1 MGSNNM
7 RSYFVAAAVAAAVLS
22 VSHPAS
28 AADLPTQMPA
38 AAAPFISPVYNWT
51 GFYIGGHMGT
61 ALSHVTASDP
71 TGLNFAPLGA
81 SISDDAT
88 GFLGGLQFG
97 LNWQTGNLVFGVQG
111 DMSWTSI
118 NPSIVDPFFTT
129 TTLNYKTDWLAN
141 ATGRVGYAWDNIL
154 LYGKGGAAWVH
165 NNVSVTDPTIS
176 LSATGNATRTGW
188 TAGGGFEYGF
198 APNWTG
204 FIEYDYIGLNTASVS
219 VTDPL
224 AGTFSANFQQH
235 IQMVKGGI
243 NYRFGG
249 F

>member
-1 MGSNNM
+1 M
-7 RSYFVAAAVAAAVLS
+7 RAYFVATAVAAAVLS

-38 AAAPFISPVYNWT
+38 AAVPFISPVYNWT

-71 TGLNFAPLGA
+71 AGVIFVPLGA

-88 GFLGGLQFG
+88 GFLGGVQFG

-118 NPSIVDPFFTT
+118 NPSIVDPFLTT

-141 ATGRVGYAWDNIL
+141 VTGRVGYAWDNIL

-165 NNVSVTDPTIS
+165 NNVSVTDPTIP
-176 LSATGNATRTGW
+176 LNATGNENRIGW
-188 TAGGGFEYGF
+188 TAGGGLEYGF

-204 FIEYDYIGLNTASVS
+204 FIEYDYIAFGTAGITVTNSAAGSLPVS
-219 VTDPL
+219 
-224 AGTFSANFQQH
+224 FEQS
-235 IQMVKGGI
+235 IQIVKGGI
-243 NYRFGG
+243 NYKFGG
-249 F
+249 S